1 MKRNTDRV
9 LTTHTG
15 SLPRDPKIFGLLE
28 AREKGESADAGQF
41 DTTARQVIAATVDR
55 QLAIGLDVIND
66 GEQSKP
72 SYVTYMIDRLAGFG
86 GERRRT
92 YPTRLDSADFPEWA
106 KTHGPRGVA
115 SLRVPTCNAPIEW
128 SRFDLVEADLAA
140 MHAAIEAKP
149 VEEVFLSAAS
159 PGVIS
164 TFLQNDYY
172 ASDRDY
178 LEALAKAMSRE
189 YEAIVDAGFLLQID
203 CPDLAMSRH
212 SEYSAKSLEEFKAI
226 AEMHVEILNSAVA
239 NIPSDRM
246 RMHVCWGNYEGP
258 HNHDVPLREMAP
270 IILRARPAALC
281 LEGSNPRHGHE
292 WQVWRDIELPA
303 GKTIITGCLDTTTN
317 FIEHPELVRDRIVR
331 YAGVVGRENV
341 IAGTDCGFGSMMGL
355 RGVEANVAWAK
366 LAALV
371 EGAALASRELW

>member
-317 FIEHPELVRDRIVR
+317 FIEHPELVRDRIIR

>member
-292 WQVWRDIELPA
+292 WQVWRDIELPE

>member
-1 MKRNTDRV
+1 MKRSTDRI

-15 SLPRDPKIFGLLE
+15 SLPRDPRIFRLIA
-28 AREKGESADAGQF
+28 AREKGEPASQEVFDA
-41 DTTARQVIAATVDR
+41 TAREVIRATVDR
-55 QLAIGLDVIND
+55 QLEIGLDVIND

-86 GERRRT
+86 AERRAR
-92 YPTRLDSADFPEWA
+92 YPTRLDSADYPDWA
-106 KTHGPRGVA
+106 RSHGPRGVE
-115 SLRVPTCNAPIEW
+115 SLRVPTCTAPLEW
-128 SRFDLVEADLAA
+128 SHFDLVEADLAIL
-140 MHAAIEAKP
+140 AAA
-149 VEEVFLSAAS
+149 VEDTSAHEVFLSAAS

-164 TFLQNDYY
+164 TFLPNEYY

-178 LEALAKAMSRE
+178 LEALARVMSRE
-189 YEAIVDAGFLLQID
+189 YEAIVAAGFLLQID

-212 SEYSAKSLEEFKAI
+212 SEYSACSLEEFKDIAI
-226 AEMHVEILNSAVA
+226 MHVEILNRALE
-239 NIPSDRM
+239 NISPDRL

-258 HNHDVPLREMAP
+258 HNHDVPLREMLP
-270 IILRARPAALC
+270 IILEARPQALC

-292 WQVWRDIELPA
+292 WQVWRDVELPVD
-303 GKTIITGCLDTTTN
+303 KTVITGCLDTTTN
-317 FIEHPELVRDRIVR
+317 FIEHPQLVCDRIVR

-355 RGVEANVAWAK
+355 RGVEANVAWGK

>member
-1 MKRNTDRV
+1 MQRSTDRI

-15 SLPRDPKIFGLLE
+15 SLPRDPKIFELLE
-28 AREKGESADAGQF
+28 AREKGQPADANLF
-41 DTTARQVIAATVDR
+41 DATVRRVIAKTVDR
-55 QLAIGLDVIND
+55 QLATGLDVIND

-72 SYVTYMIDRLAGFG
+72 SYVTYMIDRLLGFG

-92 YPTRLDSADFPEWA
+92 YPQRLDSADFPEWA
-106 KTHGPRGVA
+106 ETHGPRGVA

-128 SRFDLVEADLAA
+128 SRFELVEADLAA
-140 MHAAIEAKP
+140 MRAAIEGKP

-164 TFLQNDYY
+164 TFLRNDYY

-189 YEAIVDAGFLLQID
+189 YEAIVEAGFLLQID

-212 SEYSAKSLEEFKAI
+212 SEYSASSLEEFKAI
-226 AEMHVEILNSAVA
+226 AAMHVEILNSAVS
-239 NIPSDRM
+239 NIPPDRM

-258 HNHDVPLREMAP
+258 HNHDVPLLEMAP
-270 IILRARPAALC
+270 IILGARPAGLC

-292 WQVWRDIELPA
+292 WRVWRDIELPA
-303 GKTIITGCLDTTTN
+303 GKTIITGCLDTTTH

-331 YAGVVGRENV
+331 YAEVVGRENV

-355 RGVEANVAWAK
+355 RGVDANVAWAK